1 MTESREGFL
10 ARQRLREASRELTQ
24 HLVLG
29 YGIGLLLAGF
39 GSYKHFLDP
48 AATSRAWALV
58 ALAGGVAMATTL
70 VLPSA
75 WGSLEG
81 AIRVFG
87 NWVGH
92 RLMGAILALAY
103 FGIVW
108 PVGALLRARRGAHPI
123 YEWQDGARPAME
135 GWRDKGLP
143 YDLPRHG
150 EGPARGRIGLFK
162 VVLFFARRGYLVF
175 VPLVVILASLGIALF
190 FLQTSAL
197 APFIY
202 TLF

>member
-1 MTESREGFL
+1 MTERREGFL
-10 ARQRLREASRELTQ
+10 ARQRAREASRELTQ

-29 YGIGLLLAGF
+29 YGIGLILLGF
-39 GSYKHFLDP
+39 GAYKHFLDP

-58 ALAGGVAMATTL
+58 AAAGGLAMVVTL

-75 WGSLEG
+75 WGGLEG
-81 AIRVFG
+81 VIRGFG

-92 RLMGAILALAY
+92 RLMGAVLAAAY
-103 FGIVW
+103 FGVVW
-108 PVGALLRARRGAHPI
+108 PVGAVLRARRGTHPI
-123 YEWQDGARPAME
+123 YEWQDGVRPAMQ
-135 GWRDKGLP
+135 GWHDKGLP

-150 EGPARGRIGLFK
+150 EGRGSGRIGLFK